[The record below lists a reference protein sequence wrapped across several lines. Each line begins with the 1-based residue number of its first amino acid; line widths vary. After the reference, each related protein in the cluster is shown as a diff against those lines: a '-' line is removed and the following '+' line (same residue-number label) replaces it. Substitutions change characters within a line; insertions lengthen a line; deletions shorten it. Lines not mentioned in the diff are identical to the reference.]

1 MKAVLTRRRPKVR
14 AFFAIV
20 QLQSSRR
27 FVFSSS
33 AAAGQSIISSF
44 TSDNHKLPLL
54 QFEND
59 WVDLKSEEWAEKKG
73 MHSHSLSC
81 CQSPHLTI
89 IISSPNFSPTHLN
102 FKRMSYIYIISS
114 LCVTFKPPMSK
125 DILSVYLNNLWDDIW
140 SQWLGQRLLWCC
152 ELPLFIP
159 FPYL

>member
-1 MKAVLTRRRPKVR
+1 MVGRYEIWTQTQRDGLVGQHRFSIVNRFLNVKAVLTRRRPNVR

-81 CQSPHLTI
+81 CQSPHLGI
-89 IISSPNFSPTHLN
+89 IISSPNF
-102 FKRMSYIYIISS
+102 
-114 LCVTFKPPMSK
+114 
-125 DILSVYLNNLWDDIW
+125 
-140 SQWLGQRLLWCC
+140 
-152 ELPLFIP
+152 
-159 FPYL
+159 FPYSSQFQKNVIYLHNIIVVSPLSLQCPKIFYLSD